1 MNCDLCQKHILATTQ
16 IAWNRGN
23 YHPDCIGEAVARKR
37 AEAEKPLEISAEDFE
52 SLEEFEDEPDEFD
65 EIVDRLDDGEIQNT
79 AEISEDILDQIPIS
93 ATNGENGGA
102 NKPEVHINDIASSV
116 SNQFAATRSGNG
128 QIGTLIAGNSTT
140 LINREALKHLPLPE
154 ETDTFKPI
162 AHHELVEQILQSLSF
177 RRLSVV
183 REEYAVSPD
192 GMKLFGLIELDVEYA
207 GVRFAIGLRNANDKS
222 MRVGLVAGYRVMVC
236 ENKMLT
242 GDFQPMLAKHS
253 KNFNLL
259 DGLSVAVDRIQR
271 NIGEVSDQIG
281 RKKVTLLSEDD
292 ARSLIYQG
300 FLEQKFPISL
310 LRSVHKEYFIK
321 PSFEEFVGNN
331 LWTLENAFTTTFK
344 KLKPVQQFE
353 AAAKLGKFLTSYI
366 SPF

>member
-1 MNCDLCQKHILATTQ
+1 MNCDLCQKHILATMQ
-16 IAWNRGN
+16 IAWNGGN

-37 AEAEKPLEISAEDFE
+37 SEHETPLQVDPSEIE
-52 SLEEFEDEPDEFD
+52 SLEAGEVFDEDFTDYEEPDDFEDIIE
-65 EIVDRLDDGEIQNT
+65 RLDEVEVSDEVLN
-79 AEISEDILDQIPIS
+79 QIPVS
-93 ATNGENGGA
+93 ATNGKSGGVRIT
-102 NKPEVHINDIASSV
+102 EVV
-116 SNQFAATRSGNG
+116 SPVGAVATAGNG
-128 QIGTLIAGNSTT
+128 QVGTLIAGNSTT
-140 LINREALKHLPLPE
+140 LINRDALKHLPLPE

-162 AHHELVEQILQSLSF
+162 PHHLLVEEILQSLSY

-183 REEYAVSPD
+183 KEEYAVSPD

-253 KNFNLL
+253 KNFNLM

-281 RKKVTLLSEDD
+281 RKKVTILSTDN

-310 LRSVHKEYFIK
+310 LRAVHNEYFIK

-331 LWTLENAFTTTFK
+331 LWALENAFTTTFK

-353 AAAKLGKFLTSYI
+353 AAAKLGKFLSQHI